1 MPRDPRQPG
10 QIKILS
16 QLQRQGGTETDA
28 GEDTRAAGA
37 QTAAEPVASSTYARF
52 HRSMNREL
60 IGYSYFACVAAFP
73 FLPLDYLA
81 AR

>member
-37 QTAAEPVASSTYARF
+37 QTAAEPVASFMPGS
-52 HRSMNREL
+52 
-60 IGYSYFACVAAFP
+60 IDP
-73 FLPLDYLA
+73 
-81 AR
+81 